1 MTKIKEKISH
11 CDVKTNRHEYIGGSD
26 IAAIMGLSRW
36 KTPLKLWLEKT
47 QKTPAPDLSDNE
59 AVELGTELEDFV
71 AKKFNR
77 LTGKAVR
84 RSPKMYQHP
93 QYPYMRAH
101 VDRLITGSDEL
112 LECKTCSAFK
122 LQEWEGDEIPQEYIL
137 QVIWYLGITERK
149 RAWIACLIG
158 GQKFK
163 YKSVDFDSELFE
175 LMVDAAKNFW
185 NCVLTDT
192 PPMIVS
198 DDNDLMK
205 DLYPTANDNIVD
217 LTAEPEAE
225 ETINRIVEKL
235 EGFKK
240 IIYSLEKSKDEIE
253 AKLKDVINENSGIS
267 TAKWN
272 ITWRTQNKKGF
283 DKKAFLEANPD
294 LYAEFETVS
303 STRVLRIKEIK
314 EVA

>member
-71 AKKFNR
+71 AKKFSR

-137 QVIWYLGITERK
+137 QVIWYLGITGRK

-163 YKSVDFDSELFE
+163 YKSVEFDPELFE

-198 DDNDLMK
+198 DDNDTMK
-205 DLYPTANDNIVD
+205 NLYPTANDNIVD
-217 LTAEPEAE
+217 LTSAPEAE
-225 ETINRIVEKL
+225 ETINRNIKKL
-235 EGFKK
+235 EELKK
-240 IIYSLEKSKDEIE
+240 TISSLSLEREEVE
-253 AKLKDVINENSGIS
+253 AKLKDVISENGGLS
-267 TAKWN
+267 TSKWKV
-272 ITWRTQNKKGF
+272 TWKNQSTKRF
-283 DKKAFLEANPD
+283 DSKAFRDANPD
-294 LYAEFETVS
+294 LYAKFETVS
-303 STRVLRIKEIK
+303 NSRVLRIKEIK

>member
-71 AKKFNR
+71 AKKFSR

-93 QYPYMRAH
+93 QYQYMRAH
-101 VDRLITGSDEL
+101 IDRLATGSDEL

-122 LQEWEGDEIPQEYIL
+122 LQEWEGDKIPQEYIL
-137 QVIWYLGITERK
+137 QVIWYLGITGRK

-158 GQKFK
+158 GQKFV

-198 DDNDLMK
+198 DDNDTMK
-205 DLYPTANDNIVD
+205 NLYPTANDNIVD
-217 LTAEPEAE
+217 LTSAPEAE
-225 ETINRIVEKL
+225 ETINRNIKKL
-235 EGFKK
+235 EELKK
-240 IIYSLEKSKDEIE
+240 TISSLSLERDKVE
-253 AKLKDVINENSGIS
+253 AKLKDVIGENGGLS
-267 TAKWN
+267 TSKWKA
-272 ITWRTQNKKGF
+272 TWKNQSTKRF
-283 DKKAFLEANPD
+283 DSKAFRDANPD
-294 LYAEFETVS
+294 LYAKFETVS
-303 STRVLRIKEIK
+303 NSRVLRIKEIK

>member
-11 CDVKTNRHEYIGGSD
+11 SDVKTNRHEYIGGSD
-26 IAAIMGLSRW
+26 IAAIMGMSRW

-59 AVELGTELEDFV
+59 AVELGTELEEFV
-71 AKKFNR
+71 AKKFSR

-93 QYPYMRAH
+93 QYQYMRAH
-101 VDRLITGSDEL
+101 IDRLVTGSDEL

-137 QVIWYLGITERK
+137 QVIWYLGITGRK

-163 YKSVDFDSELFE
+163 YKSVDFDFELFE

-192 PPMIVS
+192 PPMIAAG
-198 DDNDLMK
+198 DNDLMK
-205 DLYPTANDNIVD
+205 SLYPTANDNIVD
-217 LTAEPEAE
+217 LTSATEAE
-225 ETINRIVEKL
+225 ETISRNIKKLVEI
-235 EGFKK
+235 KK
-240 IIYSLEKSKDEIE
+240 TISSLTKNKEEIE
-253 AKLKDVINENSGIS
+253 AKLKDVISENGGLL
-267 TAKWN
+267 TPKWKV
-272 ITWRTQNKKGF
+272 TWGNQPTKRF
-283 DKKAFLEANPD
+283 DSKAFRDANPD

>member
-71 AKKFNR
+71 AKKFSR

-93 QYPYMRAH
+93 QYQYMRAH
-101 VDRLITGSDEL
+101 IDRLVTGSDEL

-137 QVIWYLGITERK
+137 QVIWYLGITGRK

-158 GQKFK
+158 GQKFV
-163 YKSVDFDSELFE
+163 YKSVEFDPELFE
-175 LMVDAAKNFW
+175 LMVEAAKDFW

-192 PPMIVS
+192 PPMILA
-198 DDNDLMK
+198 DDNETMK
-205 DLYPTANDNIVD
+205 SLYPTANDNIVD

-225 ETINRIVEKL
+225 ETINRIVKKL

-272 ITWRTQNKKGF
+272 ITWRTQNKKDF
-283 DKKAFLEANPD
+283 DKKAFMEANPD